1 MNDLGMDPR
10 RLELLLELSRLGSMR
25 EVGESMHVT
34 TSTVSQQIA
43 VLAQEAGTPLT
54 EPHGRRVRLTPAG
67 QRLAGHAV
75 TILAALEAA
84 RLDLDPTAA
93 PAGTVRVAAFATAVR
108 ESVLPVVRLLAER
121 HPAVLLG
128 IHEHE
133 PDEALGLLADD
144 AVDLALTYDYNLAP
158 ARFDRSL
165 VTRPLGLRQW
175 GLGTPTAQGRV
186 AGTALE
192 VFRRFADHDWIV
204 NSRNSGDE
212 EVIRTVASLAGFQPR
227 ITHRVDSLEL
237 VQDMILAGLG
247 VGLLPAGRPVRRGVV
262 LRTLGQPD
270 VTQRPFA
277 VTRRGRSAWPPLA
290 LVLQLLGEISGLT
303 ARRINDELRVSPARW
318 RGRSWCAVVVKP
330 PSVRNDRI
338 LCLTEGGRMRVIV
351 TGGAGFVGT
360 MLARRLLAG
369 PVEVGGGAPRRFQG
383 GGVPVVHDLLC
394 GRLAPSYGRR
404 MVWSCRCSRGPGRMF
419 PSSPR
424 GWRARRPRRGT
435 WRCGSAMSWA
445 RSTPMPGSRAHSGS
459 GDGRG
464 SPLAS

>member
-43 VLAQEAGTPLT
+43 ALAREAGTPLT

-84 RLDLDPTAA
+84 RLDLDPAAA

-165 VTRPLGLRQW
+165 VTQPLGLRQW
-175 GLGTPTAQGRV
+175 GLGTPTAKGRV
-186 AGTALE
+186 GGTALE
-192 VFRRFADHDWIV
+192 VFRRFADYDWIV

-247 VGLLPAGRPVRRGVV
+247 VGLLPAGRPVRRGVA
-262 LRTLGQPD
+262 LRPLGQPD

-290 LVLQLLGEISGLT
+290 LVLRLLGEIAGLT
-303 ARRINDELRVSPARW
+303 AA
-318 RGRSWCAVVVKP
+318 A
-330 PSVRNDRI
+330 
-338 LCLTEGGRMRVIV
+338 
-351 TGGAGFVGT
+351 
-360 MLARRLLAG
+360 LASRPLLLA
-369 PVEVGGGAPRRFQG
+369 V
-383 GGVPVVHDLLC
+383 
-394 GRLAPSYGRR
+394 
-404 MVWSCRCSRGPGRMF
+404 
-419 PSSPR
+419 
-424 GWRARRPRRGT
+424 
-435 WRCGSAMSWA
+435 
-445 RSTPMPGSRAHSGS
+445 
-459 GDGRG
+459 
-464 SPLAS
+464 

>member
-43 VLAQEAGTPLT
+43 VLAQEAGTSLT

-75 TILAALEAA
+75 TILAAIEAA
-84 RLDLDPTAA
+84 RLDLDPTGT

-108 ESVLPVVRLLAER
+108 ESILPVVRLLAER
-121 HPAVLLG
+121 HPAVLLV

-165 VTRPLGLRQW
+165 TTRPLGLRQW

-186 AGTALE
+186 AGTTLE

-212 EVIRTVASLAGFQPR
+212 EVIRMVASLADFQPR

-262 LRTLGQPD
+262 LRTLGQPA

-277 VTRRGRSAWPPLA
+277 VTRLGRSAWPPLA

-303 ARRINDELRVSPARW
+303 ARRRAPGASRWPPRSVKHILIRLNAARQS
-318 RGRSWCAVVVKP
+318 GRQR
-330 PSVRNDRI
+330 RNR
-338 LCLTEGGRMRVIV
+338 LCE
-351 TGGAGFVGT
+351 
-360 MLARRLLAG
+360 
-369 PVEVGGGAPRRFQG
+369 
-383 GGVPVVHDLLC
+383 
-394 GRLAPSYGRR
+394 
-404 MVWSCRCSRGPGRMF
+404 
-419 PSSPR
+419 
-424 GWRARRPRRGT
+424 
-435 WRCGSAMSWA
+435 
-445 RSTPMPGSRAHSGS
+445 
-459 GDGRG
+459 
-464 SPLAS
+464 

>member
-1 MNDLGMDPR
+1 MDPR

-54 EPHGRRVRLTPAG
+54 ERHGRRVRLTPAG

-84 RLDLDPTAA
+84 RLDLDPTAT

-121 HPAVLLG
+121 HHAVLLG

-165 VTRPLGLRQW
+165 VTQPLGLRQW

-247 VGLLPAGRPVRRGVV
+247 VGLLPAGRPARRGVV
-262 LRTLGQPD
+262 LRPLGQPD

-277 VTRRGRSAWPPLA
+277 VTRRGRSGWPPLA
-290 LVLQLLGEISGLT
+290 LVLRLLGEISGLT
-303 ARRINDELRVSPARW
+303 ARRINAKRFRLSCNWLLSQFESQ
-318 RGRSWCAVVVKP
+318 GRSLITISAL
-330 PSVRNDRI
+330 S
-338 LCLTEGGRMRVIV
+338 
-351 TGGAGFVGT
+351 TGGNG
-360 MLARRLLAG
+360 
-369 PVEVGGGAPRRFQG
+369 
-383 GGVPVVHDLLC
+383 
-394 GRLAPSYGRR
+394 
-404 MVWSCRCSRGPGRMF
+404 
-419 PSSPR
+419 
-424 GWRARRPRRGT
+424 
-435 WRCGSAMSWA
+435 
-445 RSTPMPGSRAHSGS
+445 
-459 GDGRG
+459 
-464 SPLAS
+464 

>member
-84 RLDLDPTAA
+84 RLDLDPTAT

-108 ESVLPVVRLLAER
+108 ESVLPVVRLLAQR
-121 HPAVLLG
+121 HPAVVLS

-144 AVDLALTYDYNLAP
+144 AVDLALTYDYKLAP

-165 VTRPLGLRQW
+165 VTQPLGLRQW
-175 GLGTPTAQGRV
+175 ALGTPAAPGRV

-262 LRTLGQPD
+262 LRPLGQPD

-303 ARRINDELRVSPARW
+303 ARRINDELRPKLALL
-318 RGRSWCAVVVKP
+318 AVVLGLCHVLAVEGRDGEGLR
-330 PSVRNDRI
+330 PSKLSMIWSYRTW
-338 LCLTEGGRMRVIV
+338 LE
-351 TGGAGFVGT
+351 
-360 MLARRLLAG
+360 
-369 PVEVGGGAPRRFQG
+369 
-383 GGVPVVHDLLC
+383 VPVVLM
-394 GRLAPSYGRR
+394 RP
-404 MVWSCRCSRGPGRMF
+404 VW
-419 PSSPR
+419 
-424 GWRARRPRRGT
+424 
-435 WRCGSAMSWA
+435 
-445 RSTPMPGSRAHSGS
+445 
-459 GDGRG
+459 
-464 SPLAS
+464 

>member
-1 MNDLGMDPR
+1 
-10 RLELLLELSRLGSMR
+10 MR

-43 VLAQEAGTPLT
+43 ALAREAGTALI

-84 RLDLDPTAA
+84 RLDLDPAAA

-108 ESVLPVVRLLAER
+108 ESVLPVVRILAER

-165 VTRPLGLRQW
+165 ATQPLGRRQW
-175 GLGTPTAQGRV
+175 SLGTPTAQGRV
-186 AGTALE
+186 VGTALE
-192 VFRRFADHDWIV
+192 VFRRFADRDWIV

-212 EVIRTVASLAGFQPR
+212 EVVRTVASLAGFQPR
-227 ITHRVDSLEL
+227 IMHRVDSLEL

-247 VGLLPAGRPVRRGVV
+247 VGLLPDGRPVRRGVA
-262 LRTLGQPD
+262 LRPLGQPD

-277 VTRRGRSAWPPLA
+277 VTRQGRAAWPPLA
-290 LVLQLLGEISGLT
+290 LVLRLLQETSGL
-303 ARRINDELRVSPARW
+303 
-318 RGRSWCAVVVKP
+318 
-330 PSVRNDRI
+330 
-338 LCLTEGGRMRVIV
+338 
-351 TGGAGFVGT
+351 
-360 MLARRLLAG
+360 
-369 PVEVGGGAPRRFQG
+369 PV
-383 GGVPVVHDLLC
+383 
-394 GRLAPSYGRR
+394 
-404 MVWSCRCSRGPGRMF
+404 
-419 PSSPR
+419 
-424 GWRARRPRRGT
+424 
-435 WRCGSAMSWA
+435 
-445 RSTPMPGSRAHSGS
+445 
-459 GDGRG
+459 
-464 SPLAS
+464 